1 MRILISNSWVR
12 FLQKT
17 KFFDFVHFLS
27 LFQFLRVMNVVKTF
41 EEILVIFFCFF
52 LFQEKVLKCSN
63 NYRFI
68 YILMHLWMHLGI
80 YALFEFSKNALLK
93 FT

>member
-52 LFQEKVLKCSN
+52 FVPGKSLKMLKQLQIHIHIN
-63 NYRFI
+63 AFMDALR
-68 YILMHLWMHLGI
+68 YICT
-80 YALFEFSKNALLK
+80 F
-93 FT
+93 